1 MIDTIRRDVDPIAAW
16 LVMGAGA
23 VGALASGMALRP
35 RRVFD
40 QFLWPHFVGPLQA
53 EAYASECVVLAGD
66 HFQRAGG
73 DACTSALAAGRIVAE
88 PGLTTIGAAGYAAA
102 FGFLL
107 MGGLM
112 LLHRLDICRGRRF
125 LFATVPF
132 MFIGGAILAL
142 RAATGSLPGGPSDAI
157 GYPVNLLLVDPLPIF
172 FMVLGPIA
180 VLVAGEALALWGLT
194 TSYSRPAILAAAPLF
209 GGAVG
214 ALSTIVP
221 DGTAPSLVGAL
232 AVVALA
238 TVLAVVVWAVVAR
251 VTPAVVTGIG
261 SVGLVVVWAY
271 VFMGVTTVVAVD
283 WSAAFGFPAAR
294 PATTLNRGIT
304 TLTELVLPEAVT
316 AVTKSA
322 WPYLLVQI
330 AVALLVAANF
340 EEDYLA
346 DAPMALMLLVAVV
359 GVAVVSAVR
368 TLFLLTFGI

>member
-1 MIDTIRRDVDPIAAW
+1 MMDAIRRDVDPIAAW
-16 LVMGAGA
+16 LLMGASV
-23 VGALASGMALRP
+23 VGALASGVVLRP
-35 RRVFD
+35 RHVFD
-40 QFLWPHFVGPLQA
+40 RFLWPHFVGPLQA
-53 EAYASECVVLAGD
+53 EAYASECVILTGD
-66 HFQRAGG
+66 RFRPVGSA
-73 DACTSALAAGRIVAE
+73 ACTSALADGRVVAD
-88 PGLTTIGAAGYAAA
+88 PGLTTIGVVGYAAT

-142 RAATGSLPGGPSDAI
+142 REATGSLPGGPSDAI

-172 FMVLGPIA
+172 LVVLGPIA

-214 ALSTIVP
+214 SLSTIVP
-221 DGTAPSLVGAL
+221 DGTSPNLVGAL
-232 AVVALA
+232 GVLVLA
-238 TVLAVVVWAVVAR
+238 TVLALAVWVVAAR

-261 SVGLVVVWAY
+261 SVGLVVTWAY
-271 VFMGVTTVVAVD
+271 VFTGVTTVVAVD

-294 PATTLNRGIT
+294 PATALNQGII
-304 TLTELVLPEAVT
+304 TLTELVLPESVT
-316 AVTKSA
+316 TVIRSA

-330 AVALLVAANF
+330 FVALLVAASF
-340 EEDYLA
+340 EEDHLA
-346 DAPMALMLLVAVV
+346 EAPMALMLLVAVV

-368 TLFLLTFGI
+368 TLLLLTFGI